1 MGEGVFRGGGVKRKT
16 WGRSGEKVWEG
27 ENGERKEKG
36 WREGGYVWIG
46 FWGVG
51 EVTYLFLV
59 NFLVQIRAKNPHVIG
74 FLTR

>member
-1 MGEGVFRGGGVKRKT
+1 MRGEGSFREVGVKRKT

-27 ENGERKEKG
+27 DKERKMEKG

-51 EVTYLFLV
+51 EVTYLFYV
-59 NFLVQIRAKNPHVIG
+59 IFLVQI
-74 FLTR
+74 